1 MNDFKHHKD
10 LFISVNENRAIP
22 VYKRYDNLS
31 EYLKGDLMEVVQP
44 TAKDLE
50 YYPST
55 NPQTIKNHL
64 NNAVYVKATAKGKDL
79 VMAELYKVYDLKPTI

>member
-1 MNDFKHHKD
+1 MNDFKHYKE

-22 VYKRYDNLS
+22 VYKRHDNLS
-31 EYLKGDLMEVVQP
+31 EYLEGGLMEVVQA

-55 NPQTIKNHL
+55 NPQTIKHHL
-64 NNAVYVKATAKGKDL
+64 NNAVYVKATAKGKEVIL
-79 VMAELYKVYDLKPTI
+79 TELYKVYDLKPTI

>member
-1 MNDFKHHKD
+1 MNDFKHYKD

-22 VYKRYDNLS
+22 VYKRHDNLS

-55 NPQTIKNHL
+55 NPQIIKNHL
-64 NNAVYVKATAKGKDL
+64 NNAVYLKATAKGKDL

>member
-1 MNDFKHHKD
+1 MNSFKHYD
-10 LFISVNENRAIP
+10 ELFKSVNENRAIP
-22 VYKRYDNLS
+22 VYKRHDNLS
-31 EYLKGDLMEVVQP
+31 EYLESGLMGAVKP

-55 NPQTIKNHL
+55 NPQTIQNHL
-64 NNAVYVKATAKGKDL
+64 NNAVYVKATTKGKDL

>member
-1 MNDFKHHKD
+1 MEYKHYDELFK
-10 LFISVNENRAIP
+10 SVNENRAIP
-22 VYKRYDNLS
+22 VYKRHDNLP
-31 EYLKGDLMEVVQP
+31 EYLEGDLMEVVQP

-64 NNAVYVKATAKGKDL
+64 HNAVYVKATAKGKEVIL
-79 VMAELYKVYDLKPTI
+79 TELYKVYDLKPTI

>member
-1 MNDFKHHKD
+1 MKSFKHYKD

-22 VYKRYDNLS
+22 VYKRHENLS
-31 EYLKGDLMEVVQP
+31 EYLEGDLMEVCKP

-55 NPQTIKNHL
+55 NPQTIQNHL
-64 NNAVYVKATAKGKDL
+64 NNAVYVKATPKGKDL

>member
-1 MNDFKHHKD
+1 MKFKHHKD

-22 VYKRYDNLS
+22 VYKRHDNLS
-31 EYLKGDLMEVVQP
+31 EYLEGGLMEVVQP

-55 NPQTIKNHL
+55 NPQTIQNHL

>member
-1 MNDFKHHKD
+1 MNSFKHYKD

-22 VYKRYDNLS
+22 VYKRHENLS
-31 EYLKGDLMEVVQP
+31 EYLEGDLMEVCKP

-55 NPQTIKNHL
+55 NPQTIQNHL

-79 VMAELYKVYDLKPTI
+79 VMGELYKVYDLKPTL